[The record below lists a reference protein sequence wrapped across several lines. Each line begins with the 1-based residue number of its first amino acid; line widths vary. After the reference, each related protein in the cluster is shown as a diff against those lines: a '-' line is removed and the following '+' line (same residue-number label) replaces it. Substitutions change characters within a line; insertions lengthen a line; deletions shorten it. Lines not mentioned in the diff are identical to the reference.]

1 MQGSNLKIVITGA
14 SGFIGRHL
22 ISKLSEIANTEI
34 VPLTRRK
41 IPNLISVSDYRDSPE
56 GDVLIHLAEDNNIE
70 NVTGRDL
77 SYEHNALSTLRT
89 LLDKKYSRIIYTSSS
104 TLYGDKSV
112 VPHTTGDEIFV
123 TNPYT
128 RIKSLSESAVLENPN
143 GVVVRLANVYGPRM
157 STNNV
162 MSQILSQIPQQGDL
176 EVWDVNPIRD
186 FVWVQDVAEGIS
198 MLTHMDLA
206 KNENSKIYNLGSGV
220 GTSIGDLALLTLEL
234 AGQPERRVMSKN
246 RTRVTSSI
254 VLDCSEMTNA
264 CEWTPQVS
272 LRQGIASLLTSSPK
286 TEI

>member
-1 MQGSNLKIVITGA
+1 LKIIITGA
-14 SGFIGRHL
+14 SGFIGGHL

-41 IPNLISVSDYRDSPE
+41 IPNLIRVSDYRDAPD
-56 GDVLIHLAEDNNIE
+56 GDVLIHLAEDNNLE
-70 NVTGRDL
+70 NVASRDL

-89 LLDKKYSRIIYTSSS
+89 LLDKKYRRIIYASSS

-123 TNPYT
+123 KNPYT

-143 GVVVRLANVYGPRM
+143 GVVVRLANVYGPLM

-162 MSQILSQIPQQGDL
+162 MSQILSQIPKQGDL
-176 EVWDVNPIRD
+176 EVGDVNPVRD

-198 MLTHMDLA
+198 MLTRMDLT
-206 KNENSKIYNLGSGV
+206 KTEISKMYNLGSGV

-234 AGQPERRVMSKN
+234 AGQSERRVMSKN
-246 RTRVTSSI
+246 RTRVMSSI

-264 CEWTPQVS
+264 CGWTPQVS
-272 LRQGIASLLTSSPK
+272 LRQGIATLLTSSLK

>member
-1 MQGSNLKIVITGA
+1 MKIIITGA
-14 SGFIGRHL
+14 SGFIGGHL

-41 IPNLISVSDYRDSPE
+41 IPNLIRVSDYRDAPD
-56 GDVLIHLAEDNNIE
+56 GDVLIHLAEDNNLE
-70 NVTGRDL
+70 NVASRDL

-89 LLDKKYSRIIYTSSS
+89 LLDKKYRRIIYASSS

-112 VPHTTGDEIFV
+112 VPHSTGDEIFV
-123 TNPYT
+123 KNPYT

-143 GVVVRLANVYGPRM
+143 GVVVRLANVYGPLM

-162 MSQILSQIPQQGDL
+162 MSQILSQIPKQGDL
-176 EVWDVNPIRD
+176 EVGDVNPVRD

-198 MLTHMDLA
+198 MLTRMDLA
-206 KNENSKIYNLGSGV
+206 KTEISKMYNLGSGV

-234 AGQPERRVMSKN
+234 AGQSERRVMSKN
-246 RTRVTSSI
+246 RTRVMSSI

-264 CEWTPQVS
+264 CGWTPQVS
-272 LRQGIASLLTSSPK
+272 LRQGIATLLTSSLK

>member
-1 MQGSNLKIVITGA
+1 MKIIITGA
-14 SGFIGRHL
+14 SGFIGGHL

-41 IPNLISVSDYRDSPE
+41 IPNLIRVSDYRDAPE
-56 GDVLIHLAEDNNIE
+56 GDVLIHLAEDNNLE
-70 NVTGRDL
+70 NVASRDL
-77 SYEHNALSTLRT
+77 SYEHNTLSTLRT
-89 LLDKKYSRIIYTSSS
+89 LLDKKYRRIIYASSS

-112 VPHTTGDEIFV
+112 VPHSTGDEIFV
-123 TNPYT
+123 KNPYT

-143 GVVVRLANVYGPRM
+143 GVVVRLANVYGPLM

-162 MSQILSQIPQQGDL
+162 MSQILSQIPKQGDL
-176 EVWDVNPIRD
+176 EVGDVNPVRD

-198 MLTHMDLA
+198 MLTSMDLA
-206 KNENSKIYNLGSGV
+206 KTEISKMYNLGSGV

-234 AGQPERRVMSKN
+234 AGQSERRVMSKN
-246 RTRVTSSI
+246 RTRVMSSI

-264 CEWTPQVS
+264 CGWTPQVS
-272 LRQGIASLLTSSPK
+272 LRQGIATLLTSSLK

>member
-1 MQGSNLKIVITGA
+1 MKIIITGA
-14 SGFIGRHL
+14 SGFIGGHL

-41 IPNLISVSDYRDSPE
+41 IPNLIRVSDYRDAPD
-56 GDVLIHLAEDNNIE
+56 GDVLIHLAEDNNLE
-70 NVTGRDL
+70 NVASRDL

-89 LLDKKYSRIIYTSSS
+89 LLDKKYRRIIYASSS

-123 TNPYT
+123 KNPYT

-143 GVVVRLANVYGPRM
+143 GVVVRLANVYGPLM

-162 MSQILSQIPQQGDL
+162 MSQILSQIPKQGDL
-176 EVWDVNPIRD
+176 EVGDVNPVRD

-198 MLTHMDLA
+198 MLTRMDLT
-206 KNENSKIYNLGSGV
+206 KTEISKMYNLGSGV

-234 AGQPERRVMSKN
+234 AGQSERRVMSKN
-246 RTRVTSSI
+246 RTRVMSSI

-264 CEWTPQVS
+264 CGWTPQVS
-272 LRQGIASLLTSSPK
+272 LRQGIATLLTSSLK

>member
-1 MQGSNLKIVITGA
+1 MKIIITGA
-14 SGFIGRHL
+14 SGFIGGHL

-41 IPNLISVSDYRDSPE
+41 IPNLIRVSDYRDAPE
-56 GDVLIHLAEDNNIE
+56 GDVLIHLAEDNNLE
-70 NVTGRDL
+70 NVASRDL
-77 SYEHNALSTLRT
+77 SYEQNALSTLRT
-89 LLDKKYSRIIYTSSS
+89 LLDKKYRRIIYASSS

-112 VPHTTGDEIFV
+112 VPHSTGDEIFV
-123 TNPYT
+123 KNPYT

-143 GVVVRLANVYGPRM
+143 GVVVRLANVYGPLM

-162 MSQILSQIPQQGDL
+162 MSQILSQIPKQGDL
-176 EVWDVNPIRD
+176 EVGDVNPVRD

-198 MLTHMDLA
+198 MLTRMDLA
-206 KNENSKIYNLGSGV
+206 KTEISKMYNLGSGV

-234 AGQPERRVMSKN
+234 AGQSERRVMSKN
-246 RTRVTSSI
+246 RTRVMSSI

-264 CEWTPQVS
+264 CGWTPQVS
-272 LRQGIASLLTSSPK
+272 LRQGIATLLTSSLK

>member
-1 MQGSNLKIVITGA
+1 MKIIITGA
-14 SGFIGRHL
+14 SGFIGGHL

-41 IPNLISVSDYRDSPE
+41 IPNLIRVSDYRDAPD
-56 GDVLIHLAEDNNIE
+56 GDVLIHLAEDNNLE
-70 NVTGRDL
+70 NVASRDL

-89 LLDKKYSRIIYTSSS
+89 LLDKKYRRIIYASSS

-112 VPHTTGDEIFV
+112 VPHSTGDEIFV
-123 TNPYT
+123 KNPYT

-143 GVVVRLANVYGPRM
+143 GVVVRLANVYGPLM

-162 MSQILSQIPQQGDL
+162 MSQILSQIPKQGDL
-176 EVWDVNPIRD
+176 EVGDVNPVRD

-198 MLTHMDLA
+198 MLTRMDLT
-206 KNENSKIYNLGSGV
+206 KTEISKMYNLGSGV

-234 AGQPERRVMSKN
+234 AGQSERRVMSKN
-246 RTRVTSSI
+246 RTRVMSSI

-264 CEWTPQVS
+264 CGWTPQVS
-272 LRQGIASLLTSSPK
+272 LRQGIATLLTSSLK

>member
-1 MQGSNLKIVITGA
+1 MKIIITGA
-14 SGFIGRHL
+14 SGFIGGHL

-41 IPNLISVSDYRDSPE
+41 IPNLIRVSDYRDAPD
-56 GDVLIHLAEDNNIE
+56 GDVLIHLAEDNNLE
-70 NVTGRDL
+70 NVASRDL

-89 LLDKKYSRIIYTSSS
+89 LLDKKYRRIIYASSS

-123 TNPYT
+123 KNPYT

-143 GVVVRLANVYGPRM
+143 GVVVRLANVYGPLM

-162 MSQILSQIPQQGDL
+162 MSQILSQIPKQGDL
-176 EVWDVNPIRD
+176 EVGDVNPVRD

-198 MLTHMDLA
+198 MLTRMDLT
-206 KNENSKIYNLGSGV
+206 KTEISKMYNLGSGV

-234 AGQPERRVMSKN
+234 AGQLERRVMSKN
-246 RTRVTSSI
+246 RTRVMSSI

-264 CEWTPQVS
+264 CGWTPQVS
-272 LRQGIASLLTSSPK
+272 LRQGIATLLTSSLK

>member
-1 MQGSNLKIVITGA
+1 LKIIITGA
-14 SGFIGRHL
+14 SGFIGGHL

-41 IPNLISVSDYRDSPE
+41 IPNLIRVSDYRDAPD
-56 GDVLIHLAEDNNIE
+56 GDVLIHLAEDNNLE
-70 NVTGRDL
+70 NVASRDL

-89 LLDKKYSRIIYTSSS
+89 LLDKKYRRIIYASSS

-123 TNPYT
+123 KNPYT

-143 GVVVRLANVYGPRM
+143 GVVVRLANVYGPLM

-162 MSQILSQIPQQGDL
+162 MSQILSQIPKQGDL
-176 EVWDVNPIRD
+176 EVGDVNPVRD

-198 MLTHMDLA
+198 MLTRMDLT
-206 KNENSKIYNLGSGV
+206 KTEISKMYNLGSGV

-234 AGQPERRVMSKN
+234 AGQLERRVMSKN
-246 RTRVTSSI
+246 RTRVMSSI

-264 CEWTPQVS
+264 CGWTPQVS
-272 LRQGIASLLTSSPK
+272 LRQGIATLLTSSLK